1 LDGKIQIKIKKGV
14 EMKKNLVLL
23 GVGSTYFT
31 RGIVESLCTK
41 GGEWEV
47 RMVDIDPTCLDIAV
61 NLGKR
66 LVELYKAPV
75 TISGSTERKDVLPGA
90 DAVVATIGVGG
101 RRAWEKDVAI
111 FRQFNVYQS
120 TGDTYGAG
128 GVSRALRT
136 IPPLVEIAKDIEKS
150 CPKALFINFTNPLT
164 VNVWAVAK
172 ATKARIAGLCY
183 GVTYYQHYLANLIG
197 MQFDQ
202 LDCRAIGVNHFTW
215 ITDLS
220 YKGESVWPQVR
231 KEKKGAELGNP
242 YTWELFRM
250 FDAFPCV
257 GDGHICEFVP
267 GWQGE
272 GAYYGKTFG
281 TTAGHNFESYAA
293 KFDVVYQQMADQA
306 YGRAPVIKRADDPN
320 EKDMFKD
327 EDLFIDVL
335 NASMGEDSIFRTVN
349 LPNTGQAPNL
359 PMGAVLEATTLINGD
374 GFQPLC
380 FGTLPPG
387 ISATLL
393 RILGTQEL
401 TVEAALKGDRK
412 LTIQAL
418 VAGETVRT
426 EAEAEKMVDVILKTH
441 GEYLPNFK

>member
-1 LDGKIQIKIKKGV
+1 
-14 EMKKNLVLL
+14 MKKTLVLL

-31 RGIVESLCTK
+31 RGIVESLITK
-41 GGEWEV
+41 GGEWDV

-61 NLGKR
+61 KLGQR
-66 LVELYKAPV
+66 LVDLYQAPV
-75 TISGSTERKDVLPGA
+75 TIRGSLDRCEVLPGA
-90 DAVVATIGVGG
+90 DAVVSTIGVGG

-128 GVSRALRT
+128 GVSRALRM
-136 IPPLVEIAKDIEKS
+136 IPVLIEVTHDIERL
-150 CPKALFINFTNPLT
+150 CPNALFINFSNPLT
-164 VNVWAVAK
+164 VNVWAIAK
-172 ATKARIAGLCY
+172 ATKVKVAGLCY
-183 GVTYYQHYLANLIG
+183 GVTWYEHYLAGLIG
-197 MQFDQ
+197 LPWEQ
-202 LDCRAIGVNHFTW
+202 LRCRAIGVNHFTW

-220 YKGESVWPQVR
+220 YQGQSVWPLVR
-231 KEKKGAELGNP
+231 KVMEEKGDALGNP

-281 TTAGHNFESYAA
+281 TTFHNFENYAA
-293 KFDVVYQQMADQA
+293 GFDTVFNDMADQA
-306 YGRAPVIKRADDPN
+306 YGRAPIIKRAENPN
-320 EKDMFKD
+320 DKETFKD

-335 NASMGEDSIFRTVN
+335 NAVMGGDSITRTVN
-349 LPNTGQAPNL
+349 LPNIGQAANL
-359 PMGAVLEATTLINGD
+359 PAGAVLEATTLINGD

-387 ISATLL
+387 ISAILM
-393 RILGTQEL
+393 RILGAQEL
-401 TVEAALKGDRK
+401 TVEAALRADRK
-412 LTIQAL
+412 LAIQAL
-418 VAGETVRT
+418 VAGETMRT
-426 EAEAEKMVDVILKTH
+426 EKEAGKMLDVILTTH
-441 GEYLPNFK
+441 RDYLPLFYK

>member
-1 LDGKIQIKIKKGV
+1 
-14 EMKKNLVLL
+14 MKKTIAIL

-31 RGIVESLCTK
+31 RGIVESLITK

-47 RMVDIDPTCLDIAV
+47 RLVDIDPQCLEIAT
-61 NLGKR
+61 LLAKR
-66 LVELYKAPV
+66 LVEAYNAPV
-75 TISGSTERKDVLPGA
+75 EVCGSLERKDVLPGA
-90 DAVVATIGVGG
+90 DAVVSTIGVGG
-101 RRAWEKDVAI
+101 RRAWEKDVAV

-136 IPPLVEIAKDIEKS
+136 IPPLVEIARDIERL

-164 VNVWAVAK
+164 VNIWAVSRSVPNIK
-172 ATKARIAGLCY
+172 TAGLCY
-183 GVTYYQHYLANLIG
+183 GVTFYQHYLAKLID
-197 MQFDQ
+197 MPWDA
-202 LDCRAIGVNHFTW
+202 LTCRAIGVNHFTW

-231 KEKKGAELGNP
+231 KMMEAKGGELGNP

-257 GDGHICEFVP
+257 GDGHICEFAP

-281 TTAGHNFESYAA
+281 TTFHNFEIYAA
-293 KFDVVYQQMADQA
+293 QFDTIFEQMADQA
-306 YGRAPVIKRADDPN
+306 YGRAPIIKRADNPS
-320 EKDMFKD
+320 EKEMFKD

-335 NASMGEDSIFRTVN
+335 NAAMGQDEIFRTVN
-349 LPNTGQAPNL
+349 LPNTGQASNIPA
-359 PMGAVLEATTLINGD
+359 GAVLEATTLINGD

-380 FGTLPPG
+380 FGNLPLG
-387 ISATLL
+387 IRAIIL
-393 RILGTQEL
+393 RIVGAQEL
-401 TVEAALKGDRK
+401 TVEAALKADRK
-412 LTIQAL
+412 LAIQAL
-418 VAGETVRT
+418 IAGETVRT
-426 EAEAEKMVDVILKTH
+426 EAEAEKMMDVILQTH
-441 GEYLPNFK
+441 RDYLPQFFK

>member
-1 LDGKIQIKIKKGV
+1 
-14 EMKKNLVLL
+14 MKKTIAIL

-31 RGIVESLCTK
+31 RGIVESLITK
-41 GGEWEV
+41 GGEWDV
-47 RMVDIDPTCLDIAV
+47 RLVDIDQNCLDIAT
-61 NLGKR
+61 NLSKR
-66 LVELYKAPV
+66 LVESYDAPV
-75 TISGSTERKDVLPGA
+75 TVTGTLDRCEALPGA
-90 DAVVATIGVGG
+90 DAVVSTIGVGG

-136 IPPLVEIAKDIEKS
+136 IPVLVDVAKDIEAL
-150 CPKALFINFTNPLT
+150 CPNAMFINFTNPMT
-164 VNVWAVAK
+164 VNVWAISKTSNVQV
-172 ATKARIAGLCY
+172 AGLCY
-183 GVTYYQHYLANLIG
+183 GVTFYQHYLARLIG
-197 MQFDQ
+197 MPFED
-202 LDCRAIGVNHFTW
+202 LTCRAIGVNHYTW

-231 KEKKGAELGNP
+231 KVMEERGESLGNP

-281 TTAGHNFESYAA
+281 TDFHNFEQYAA
-293 KFDVVYQQMADQA
+293 GFDKVFDDMADQA
-306 YGRAPVIKRADDPN
+306 YGRAPIEKRSENPSDK
-320 EKDMFKD
+320 ETFRD

-335 NASMGEDSIFRTVN
+335 SAAMGEDQILRTVN
-349 LPNTGQAPNL
+349 LPNIGQATNM

-374 GFQPLC
+374 GFQPLS
-380 FGTLPPG
+380 FGNLPPG
-387 ISATLL
+387 ISAIML

-401 TVEAALKGDRK
+401 TVEASLKADRK
-412 LTIQAL
+412 LAIQAL

-426 EAEAEKMVDVILKTH
+426 EAEAEKMMDVILETH
-441 GEYLPNFK
+441 REYLPQFH